1 MGLYAGTTM
10 VRDAVLAPG
19 VALHRV
25 AVTASKDCVV
35 DVGLARNKQETI
47 AWAYMIAHG
56 VSFRAGETKTFTAS
70 GAASAASAFTRYLRV
85 VGPIVPVSAVLCF
98 VDASGVCAENP
109 AARAAYDAVETE
121 IEVYGDADQSTR
133 VYAVQSG
140 SRAYYAQLV
149 DANDPNRAVVSASA
163 GTSVPSLSVNAT
175 GSGVV
180 VQADEATFPNVPET
194 TTLTIALEGT
204 AVTLEHGRPIYAKR
218 DATKKEAVRLFDEH
232 GAVNLDAIGAPGSIV
247 VETRAGTRVSVSRVS
262 YGPTGPAGL
271 FGPVPADATRLV
283 AIAGVDAEICPD
295 ETIEA
300 VVKADG
306 ARVVAYTGSQC
317 TVEMYAGST
326 RLEPATTTARW
337 YPGPGGAIEVVARA
351 SGASALVLDAGAPTG
366 LLYVEVDGVV
376 ASYTDGAKVSFDSD
390 EEKYYVVTPHSARV
404 PCELVEMR
412 ENDADVTVS
421 WPWAP
426 WNSLGSVTPGL
437 VSPESLASLT
447 SPTPAAMTAPL
458 VTSTATATAYSCDD
472 GPFRATVRADA
483 THVRVRLS
491 DGAELDAVAAGGA
504 LGKLTIDEWVDGAR
518 FRATIAVASIADPET
533 ELVVLGYTD
542 VWDVHASIEN
552 AESGSI
558 VLVGA
563 KQGTETLDI
572 VESADTVV
580 SLGTSGSSD
589 PEGPSGLTGLT
600 ALTMDETQPMYYKF
614 VTVSASSIGCIAIY
628 GAREAASKTLN
639 VTGLRAT
646 QTRLTGSVSLH
657 SLYP

>member
-25 AVTASKDCVV
+25 SVTVSKDCVV

-70 GAASAASAFTRYLRV
+70 GAASAASAFTRYVRV
-85 VGPIVPVSAVLCF
+85 VGPSGPASSVSSVLCF

-109 AARAAYDAVETE
+109 VARAAYDTVETE

-149 DANDPNRAVVSASA
+149 DANDPNRTVVSASA

-204 AVTLEHGRPIYAKR
+204 ALTLEHGRPIYAKR
-218 DATKKEAVRLFDEH
+218 DATKKEAVRLVDEH

-283 AIAGVDAEICPD
+283 AITGVDAEICPD

-300 VVKADG
+300 IVKADG

-317 TVEMYAGST
+317 TVEMYAGT
-326 RLEPATTTARW
+326 TKLEPATTTARW

-351 SGASALVLDAGAPTG
+351 SGASTLVLDAGAAAAAAAPTG

-376 ASYTDGAKVSFDSD
+376 ASYTDGAQVSFDSG
-390 EEKYYVVTPHSARV
+390 ESKYYVVTPHSERV
-404 PCELVEMR
+404 PCELVAMR

-421 WPWAP
+421 WPW
-426 WNSLGSVTPGL
+426 NSLGSA
-437 VSPESLASLT
+437 SPASLTSLT
-447 SPTPAAMTAPL
+447 SPTITAPL

-504 LGKLTIDEWVDGAR
+504 LGALTIDEWVDGAR
-518 FRATIAVASIADPET
+518 FRATIAVASIADPNT

-542 VWDVHASIEN
+542 VWDMNASIEN
-552 AESGSI
+552 SDSGSI

-614 VTVSASSIGCIAIY
+614 VTLSASSVGCIAIY
-628 GAREAASKTLN
+628 GARDAASKTLN

-646 QTRLTGSVSLH
+646 QTRLTGSISVEFK
-657 SLYP
+657 

>member
-85 VGPIVPVSAVLCF
+85 VGPVPVSSVLCF

-121 IEVYGDADQSTR
+121 VEVYGDADQSTR

-149 DANDPNRAVVSASA
+149 DANDPNRTVVSASA

-218 DATKKEAVRLFDEH
+218 DATKKEAVKLFDEH

-247 VETRAGTRVSVSRVS
+247 VETKAGARVEVRRVS
-262 YGPTGPAGL
+262 YGPAGPLGAFGPA
-271 FGPVPADATRLV
+271 PADATRLV

-300 VVKADG
+300 IVRADG

-317 TVEMYAGST
+317 TVEMYAGAT
-326 RLEPATTTARW
+326 RLAPATTTARW

-351 SGASALVLDAGAPTG
+351 NGANGADGGALVLDAGAPTG
-366 LLYVEVDGVV
+366 LLYVEVDGAV
-376 ASYTDGAKVSFDSD
+376 ASYTDGARVSFDGD
-390 EEKYYVVTPHSARV
+390 RYFVVTPHSAGRV

-412 ENDADVTVS
+412 DHDADVTVA
-421 WPWAP
+421 WPWGLSAP
-426 WNSLGSVTPGL
+426 SGPSGL
-437 VSPESLASLT
+437 AALAA
-447 SPTPAAMTAPL
+447 PAALTAPL

-491 DGAELDAVAAGGA
+491 DGAEVDAVAADGA
-504 LGKLTIDEWVDGAR
+504 LAIDEWVDGAR
-518 FRATIAVASIADPET
+518 FRATIAVASIADPAT

-542 VWDVHASIEN
+542 VWADEMRSDSDAGTEGAIL
-552 AESGSI
+552 
-558 VLVGA
+558 LVGA
-563 KQGTETLDI
+563 KQGENTLDI
-572 VESADTVV
+572 TEAAEAAEADETVV
-580 SLGTSGSSD
+580 ALGT
-589 PEGPSGLTGLT
+589 EV
-600 ALTMDETQPMYYKF
+600 LTMDETQPMYYKF
-614 VTVSASSIGCIAIY
+614 VSVLGSSSAVGGIAVY
-628 GAREAASKTLN
+628 GARDAASKTLS

-646 QTRLTGSVSLH
+646 QTRLTGTVSVT
-657 SLYP
+657 YA